1 MPSIKHA
8 DGWGITYAACT
19 FFWSSFAKVAL
30 LVLRKVPSGLASVHG
45 SDPRG
50 WVRTSLFC
58 KLLQSV
64 LTIICAKKSF
74 LGFKNNFLVVRSFK
88 LYLLVEVSRGLERGF
103 LHGVVEFYIWRI
115 TFETLSSES
124 FVNFFTNKYLSLV
137 ADHPVLQKGR
147 LFRSLARQDLE
158 VRGLR
163 DLAKYLE
170 VMKLCS

>member
-1 MPSIKHA
+1 M
-8 DGWGITYAACT
+8 
-19 FFWSSFAKVAL
+19 
-30 LVLRKVPSGLASVHG
+30 
-45 SDPRG
+45 
-50 WVRTSLFC
+50 
-58 KLLQSV
+58 
-64 LTIICAKKSF
+64 TIICAKNLF
-74 LGFKNNFLVVRSFK
+74 
-88 LYLLVEVSRGLERGF
+88 F
-103 LHGVVEFYIWRI
+103 LHGVAEFYIWRI

-124 FVNFFTNKYLSLV
+124 FVNFFTNKDLSLV